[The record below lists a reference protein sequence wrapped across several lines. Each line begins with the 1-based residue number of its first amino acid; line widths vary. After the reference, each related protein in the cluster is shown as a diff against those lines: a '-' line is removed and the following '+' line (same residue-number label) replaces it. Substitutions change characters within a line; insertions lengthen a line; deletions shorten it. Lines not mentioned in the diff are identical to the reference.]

1 MGLFR
6 ETPEKDREKIQDYIN
21 EYQLNELN
29 ENDLELL
36 KKSIL
41 KVESYLVP
49 SADIY
54 VSLMVTQNWTIMK
67 QLERLNKNIEELKNK
82 L

>member
-6 ETPEKDREKIQDYIN
+6 ETPEKDQEKIQDYIDK
-21 EYQLNELN
+21 YQLNELN

-49 SADIY
+49 SEDIY
-54 VSLMVTQNWTIMK
+54 LSLMVTQNWTIMK
-67 QLERLNKNIEELKNK
+67 QLERLNKNIEELKNR
-82 L
+82 